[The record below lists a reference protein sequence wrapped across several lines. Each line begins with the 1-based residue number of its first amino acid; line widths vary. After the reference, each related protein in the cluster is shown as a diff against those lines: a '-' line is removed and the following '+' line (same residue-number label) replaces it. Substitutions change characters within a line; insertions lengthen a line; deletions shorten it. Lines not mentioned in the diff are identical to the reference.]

1 MPTGLPPRRHRHL
14 ELFPAERNPVR
25 EKKTR
30 QSKKI
35 ERDRDSSR
43 NQRAL
48 DGAVMH
54 LAMAPIA
61 VLFFSTLMRGDTIS
75 VASLFRTLLLGA
87 EAIAEAELGFGQGW
101 IIGNI

>member
-14 ELFPAERNPVR
+14 EFFSAKWNPIR

-30 QSKKI
+30 QNKKV
-35 ERDRDSSR
+35 DRDSIQ
-43 NQRAL
+43 NGRAL
-48 DGAVMH
+48 DGGVMH

-61 VLFFSTLMRGDTIS
+61 VLFFSTLMRGDAIS
-75 VASLFRTLLLGA
+75 LASLLRTLLLGA

-101 IIGNI
+101 IVGNI

>member
-1 MPTGLPPRRHRHL
+1 MPTDLPPRRHRHL
-14 ELFPAERNPVR
+14 ELFPAKWNPVR

-30 QSKKI
+30 QGKKV
-35 ERDRDSSR
+35 DRHSI
-43 NQRAL
+43 QRGL

-54 LAMAPIA
+54 LAMTPIA
-61 VLFFSTLMRGDTIS
+61 VLFFSTLMREDTIS

>member
-14 ELFPAERNPVR
+14 ELFPAKWPVR
-25 EKKTR
+25 KKN
-30 QSKKI
+30 
-35 ERDRDSSR
+35 DRDSIQ

-48 DGAVMH
+48 DCAVAH
-54 LAMAPIA
+54 LAMTPIA

-75 VASLFRTLLLGA
+75 VASLFQTLLLGA
-87 EAIAEAELGFGQGW
+87 EAIAESELGFGQEW

>member
-1 MPTGLPPRRHRHL
+1 MPTDLPPRRRHL
-14 ELFPAERNPVR
+14 ELFSAKWNPVR
-25 EKKTR
+25 EKKIR
-30 QSKKI
+30 QGEKVDRRSIRK
-35 ERDRDSSR
+35 ERG
-43 NQRAL
+43 L

-54 LAMAPIA
+54 LAMTPIA

-75 VASLFRTLLLGA
+75 VASLLRTLLLGA